1 MSRRRGFT
9 LIELLVV
16 IAIIAILMAILM
28 PALSRVRDQARQINC
43 SANLRNWNLSFNM
56 YVNENDGVF
65 YSGTDASGYWWVH
78 QLPEKE
84 QDWKQNESWFCPT
97 ATKPIYSQ
105 NGVAAQTLNIYNSWG
120 IYTTANGAPASR
132 TWNGKTYMMNKNGFN
147 GSFSLNGYLLS
158 VPATT
163 TFEGGQPAKSGF
175 RKINEAKNTNE
186 VPVMM
191 DGLRFDTWPLETNA
205 PAPKEEDPW
214 VGGAQWDM
222 ARVAI
227 NRHRGFLQSS
237 FLDWSVR
244 KVGVKE
250 VWTLKWHK
258 AFNTNGPWTKA
269 GGVNP
274 SSWPAWMN
282 QFKEY

>member
-28 PALSRVRDQARQINC
+28 PSLSKVRDQARQINC

-56 YVNENDGVF
+56 YVNENNGVF
-65 YSGTDASGYWWVH
+65 YSGTDANGYWWLH

-84 QDWKQNESWFCPT
+84 QDWKQNESSFCPT
-97 ATKPIYSQ
+97 ATKPITSET
-105 NGVAAQTLNIYNSWG
+105 GVAAQTLNIYNSWG
-120 IYTTANGAPASR
+120 IFKTPTSQ
-132 TWNGKTYMMNKNGFN
+132 TWNGKTYVMNKNGFN
-147 GSFSLNGYLLS
+147 GSFALNGYLLS
-158 VPATT
+158 IPATGT
-163 TFEGGQPAKSGF
+163 YEGGQPAKNGF
-175 RKINEAKNTNE
+175 RKINETKYANE

-191 DGLRFDTWPLETNA
+191 DGLRFDTWPLENNA
-205 PAPKEEDPW
+205 PAPREEEAWKSGPE
-214 VGGAQWDM
+214 WDM

-258 AFNTNGPWTKA
+258 AFNTAGPWTKA

-274 SSWPAWMN
+274 STWPIWMN